1 MREDYIGHIFNS
13 WYVRELLKSDKD
25 NSIYQC
31 ECRDC
36 GFTHAVSKAN
46 LSSIPCPTCPS
57 KPKSKTRAPMA
68 DIVDMLGPLLG
79 LDDNRRKNMT
89 DAFDKLNQPEF
100 KDVYSSLERASVSI
114 KDVMSG
120 KSGAPDVAR
129 KILEMETSN
138 LKDSFNKLIKD
149 GKITE
154 EEARILKT
162 DINSSDNIHK
172 LKSML
177 EVMKQQTSETKK
189 TKV

>member
-1 MREDYIGHIFNS
+1 
-13 WYVRELLKSDKD
+13 
-25 NSIYQC
+25 
-31 ECRDC
+31 
-36 GFTHAVSKAN
+36 
-46 LSSIPCPTCPS
+46 
-57 KPKSKTRAPMA
+57 MA